1 MKGFRNLI
9 VWQKSHKLALEVYKA
24 TDSFPKNEQFGITSQ
39 LRRAVLSIPTNIAE
53 GSGRKSK
60 KEYAHFLN
68 IAMGSTHETEYLLE
82 FSKDLNH
89 IDETEVQLMFEQIE
103 EIKSMLFVLIKKLN
117 P

>member
-9 VWQKSHKLALEVYKA
+9 FWQKSHKLDLEVYKA
-24 TDSFPKNEQFGITSQ
+24 TDSFPKSEQFEFTSQ

-60 KEYAHFLN
+60 KDYTLFLN
-68 IAMGSTHETEYLLE
+68 IDMGSTHETEYQLE

-89 IDETEVQLMFEQIE
+89 IDETAVQLLFEQIE